1 MINITNSNIIVGII
15 IIIVVIFI
23 KKYNI
28 IIIPKK
34 TSDDKIKKIKNII
47 TDNKNNGVIKKTLKE
62 LEKIKTDLSKEEIR
76 NIIFFVNNKYQNTNS
91 NKDFYD
97 NLIND
102 DKINEYPYN
111 TEFTMTVYNIINNFD
126 KNKNN
131 NKKNNKNKKKVSFK
145 DNQIIPYNNTQE
157 KFELVGQ
164 FQNFSPF

>member
-15 IIIVVIFI
+15 IIIVIIFI

-34 TSDDKIKKIKNII
+34 KTDDKIKKIKTII

-62 LEKIKTDLSKEEIR
+62 LEKIKTDLNKEEIR
-76 NIIFFVNNKYQNTNS
+76 KIIFFVNNKYQKSNS

-102 DKINEYPYN
+102 DKINKYPYN

-126 KNKNN
+126 KNK
-131 NKKNNKNKKKVSFK
+131 KIKKKVSFK